1 MREENRGD
9 EMKKPKKILNDPR
22 RATEEMMEGLVL
34 AYDGRVGRVE
44 GHGALYLKDMPKEKV
59 ALLVGGGSGHEPIF
73 GGFIGRN
80 LADGAACGEVFTSP
94 SPQTICEAARAIH
107 RGRGVVFVYGN
118 YSGDNMNFDM
128 AAEFLAAEGIET
140 RTIRVRDDVAVGAP
154 GSRDDRR
161 GIAGD
166 VFVIKIAGGASAEL
180 SSLDDVARVAAK
192 AEANTRSM
200 GVAVSPGSLP
210 ESGKP
215 TFELGEDEIE
225 IGMGAHGEKGVKRQ
239 KLSTADDITEQMM
252 AAILRDLP
260 YASGR
265 RGGAPHQQSRR
276 IDHVRTPDREPP
288 RAADP
293 GGGGHQGAPQLHRLL
308 PHLAGDG
315 GLLDFAHEARW
326 GTQALSRPAE
336 RVVRVHE
343 SVKIPGINERVASS
357 RRRPG

>member
-1 MREENRGD
+1 
-9 EMKKPKKILNDPR
+9 MKKPKKILNDPR
-22 RATEEMMEGLVL
+22 RATQEMMEGLVL
-34 AYDGRVGRVE
+34 AYDGRVGQVE
-44 GHGALYLKDMPKEKV
+44 GHGALFLKDMPADKV

-73 GGFIGRN
+73 GGFLGMN

-107 RGRGVVFVYGN
+107 RGKGVVFVYGN
-118 YSGDNMNFDM
+118 YAGDNMNFDM

-154 GSRDDRR
+154 DCQDERR

-166 VFVIKIAGGASAEL
+166 VFVIKVAGGAAAEL
-180 SSLDDVARVAAK
+180 GDLDAVARVAAK
-192 AEANTRSM
+192 AEASTRSM

-239 KLSTADDITEQMM
+239 KLSTADDITDQMM

-260 YASGR
+260 YARGDEVALLINNLGATTMFELLIVNR
-265 RGGAPHQQSRR
+265 R
-276 IDHVRTPDREPP
+276 VRQIL
-288 RAADP
+288 ADE
-293 GGGGHQGAPQLHRLL
+293 GI
-308 PHLAGDG
+308 
-315 GLLDFAHEARW
+315 
-326 GTQALSRPAE
+326 
-336 RVVRVHE
+336 RVHRSFVGSYLTSQE
-343 SVKIPGINERVASS
+343 MAGFSISLMRLDDELKHFLDLPSASFGFS
-357 RRRPG
+357 SL

>member
-1 MREENRGD
+1 
-9 EMKKPKKILNDPR
+9 MKKPKKILNDPR
-22 RATEEMMEGLVL
+22 RATEEMMDGLVL

-44 GHGALYLKDMPKEKV
+44 GHGALFLKHVPEAKV

-73 GGFIGRN
+73 GGFLGRN

-107 RGRGVVFVYGN
+107 RGKGVVFVYGN

-128 AAEFLAAEGIET
+128 AAEVLAAEGIET

-154 GSRDDRR
+154 DRPDERR

-166 VFVIKIAGGASAEL
+166 VFVIKAAGGAAAEL
-180 SSLDDVARVAAK
+180 GSLEEVARVAAK
-192 AEANTRSM
+192 AEASTRSM

-239 KLSTADDITEQMM
+239 KLSTADDITDQMM
-252 AAILRDLP
+252 APILRDLP
-260 YASGR
+260 YSHGDEVALLINNLGASTMFELLIVNR
-265 RGGAPHQQSRR
+265 R
-276 IDHVRTPDREPP
+276 VRQILERE
-288 RAADP
+288 
-293 GGGGHQGAPQLHRLL
+293 GI
-308 PHLAGDG
+308 
-315 GLLDFAHEARW
+315 
-326 GTQALSRPAE
+326 
-336 RVVRVHE
+336 RVHRSLVGSYLTSQE
-343 SVKIPGINERVASS
+343 MAGFSISLMKLDEELKHYLDLPCASFGFTS
-357 RRRPG
+357 L

>member
-1 MREENRGD
+1 MREEKKGD

-34 AYDGRVGRVE
+34 AYDGRVGRIE
-44 GHGALYLKDMPKEKV
+44 GHGALYLKDMPQEKV

-166 VFVIKIAGGASAEL
+166 VFVIKIAGGAAAEL
-180 SSLDDVARVAAK
+180 SSLDEVARVAAK
-192 AEANTRSM
+192 AEENTRSM

-239 KLSTADDITEQMM
+239 KLSTADDITDQMM

-260 YASGR
+260 YGRGDEVALLINNLGASTMFELLIVNR
-265 RGGAPHQQSRR
+265 R
-276 IDHVRTPDREPP
+276 VRQILEEK
-288 RAADP
+288 
-293 GGGGHQGAPQLHRLL
+293 GIKVHRSFIGSYLTSQEMAGFSISLMKLDGELKHYLDL
-308 PHLAGDG
+308 PSTSFGFTSL
-315 GLLDFAHEARW
+315 
-326 GTQALSRPAE
+326 
-336 RVVRVHE
+336 
-343 SVKIPGINERVASS
+343 
-357 RRRPG
+357 

>member
-1 MREENRGD
+1 MREEKKGD

-22 RATEEMMEGLVL
+22 RATEEMMQGLVL

-44 GHGALYLKDMPKEKV
+44 GHGALYLKDMPQEKV

-154 GSRDDRR
+154 GNRDERR

-166 VFVIKIAGGASAEL
+166 VFVIKIAGGAAAEL
-180 SSLDDVARVAAK
+180 SNLDDVARVAAK
-192 AEANTRSM
+192 AEENTRSM
-200 GVAVSPGSLP
+200 GVAISPGSLP

-239 KLSTADDITEQMM
+239 KLSTADDIADQMM

-260 YASGR
+260 YGRGDEVALLINNLGASTMFELLIVNR
-265 RGGAPHQQSRR
+265 R
-276 IDHVRTPDREPP
+276 VRQILE
-288 RAADP
+288 
-293 GGGGHQGAPQLHRLL
+293 
-308 PHLAGDG
+308 
-315 GLLDFAHEARW
+315 E
-326 GTQALSRPAE
+326 
-336 RVVRVHE
+336 
-343 SVKIPGINERVASS
+343 KGINVHRSLIGSYLTSQEMAGFSISLMKLDGELKHYLDLPSASFGFTS
-357 RRRPG
+357 L

>member
-1 MREENRGD
+1 MREENRGN

-44 GHGALYLKDMPKEKV
+44 GHGALYLKDMPEEKV

-128 AAEFLAAEGIET
+128 AAEFLAAEGIDT

-260 YASGR
+260 YAKGDEVALLINNLGASTMFELLIVNR
-265 RGGAPHQQSRR
+265 R
-276 IDHVRTPDREPP
+276 VRQILEEE
-288 RAADP
+288 
-293 GGGGHQGAPQLHRLL
+293 GIKVHRSFIGSYLTSQEM
-308 PHLAGDG
+308 AGLSISLMKLDG
-315 GLLDFAHEARW
+315 ELKHYLDMP
-326 GTQALSRPAE
+326 S
-336 RVVRVHE
+336 
-343 SVKIPGINERVASS
+343 ASFGFTS
-357 RRRPG
+357 L

>member
-1 MREENRGD
+1 
-9 EMKKPKKILNDPR
+9 MKTPKKILNDPR

-34 AYDGRVGRVE
+34 AYDGRVSKID
-44 GHGALYLKDMPKEKV
+44 GHGAFFLKDIPEGKV

-73 GGFIGRN
+73 AGFLGRN
-80 LADGAACGEVFTSP
+80 LADGAASGEVFTSP

-154 GSRDDRR
+154 DRPDDRR

-166 VFVIKIAGGASAEL
+166 VFVIKIAGGAAAEL
-180 SSLDDVARVAAK
+180 DSLDDVARVAAK

-215 TFELGEDEIE
+215 TFELGVDEIE
-225 IGMGAHGEKGVKRQ
+225 IGMGAHGEMGVKRQ
-239 KLSTADDITEQMM
+239 KMTTADDIVDQMM
-252 AAILRDLP
+252 APILRDIP
-260 YASGR
+260 YR
-265 RGGAPHQQSRR
+265 
-276 IDHVRTPDREPP
+276 
-288 RAADP
+288 
-293 GGGGHQGAPQLHRLL
+293 
-308 PHLAGDG
+308 AGDEVA
-315 GLLDFAHEARW
+315 LLVNNLGATTMFELLIANRRVR
-326 GTQALSRPAE
+326 QILE
-336 RVVRVHE
+336 REGIRVHRSFIGSWLTSQE
-343 SVKIPGINERVASS
+343 MAGFSISLMKLDDELKHFLDLPAASFGFTS
-357 RRRPG
+357 I